1 MNSSATLAVLRIRVR
16 AVCRRDKSQEDHET
30 RVGKYIME
38 KEIDIDQ
45 EEIHLSLRY
54 LENEFLIML
63 Q

>member
-38 KEIDIDQ
+38 KGVKGN
-45 EEIHLSLRY
+45 RY
-54 LENEFLIML
+54 RSRRNSFIS
-63 Q
+63 QVFRK